1 MHHEAQYRTEN
12 DGLKQWGRHAEEV
25 EGAEVATAAVY
36 PALHPL
42 NLSLSDGSA
51 HSTETAPVPPAALQ
65 TIDSQFHQVSLA
77 IAKFR
82 SNRKAVS
89 DVSTIL
95 FLPPQPLIQRLPPP
109 PWRCS
114 WTVWAAGA
122 LFAFPMRSRPPRL
135 SIRRSIV
142 DPTARCVFP
151 PGSVQRS
158 LRSPS
163 RARFGS
169 LWRAT
174 GTVYCW
180 RPTWAPSSQ
189 QLPGASIRACGGRL
203 RRVGDVQGSE
213 DMQ

>member
-1 MHHEAQYRTEN
+1 M
-12 DGLKQWGRHAEEV
+12 
-25 EGAEVATAAVY
+25 ATAAVY

-122 LFAFPMRSRPPRL
+122 LFAFPMRSRPPRQ
-135 SIRRSIV
+135 SIRTVGSTRSYC
-142 DPTARCVFP
+142 TAVRLP
-151 PGSVQRS
+151 PGLCAALAFARPRV
-158 LRSPS
+158 LAL
-163 RARFGS
+163 ARFGA
-169 LWRAT
+169 RR
-174 GTVYCW
+174 GTVYLFCV
-180 RPTWAPSSQ
+180 RHEAPSHRSSF
-189 QLPGASIRACGGRL
+189 PGASIRACSGRL
-203 RRVGDVQGSE
+203 RHVGDVQGSE